1 MVYQGVSAVVE
12 GWEKEKSGGIEVRK
26 GSGVESTGN
35 RNKEQGNLP
44 RVF

>member
-12 GWEKEKSGGIEVRK
+12 GWEKAKSGGMEVRK
-26 GSGVESTGN
+26 GRCVESTGN
-35 RNKEQGNLP
+35 RSKEQGNLP